1 MGAEVQ
7 KGRLIAALC
16 LLLSAAY
23 SLSSQEQSGQRDSL
37 LRLMSASYIEQLE
50 VKDDFVRRTIDATF
64 LHNGTY
70 LMCDSAVWSQNANVI
85 NCKGH
90 VRMIQGDTEL
100 TSEELDYLIDQDLAQ
115 FRGPVVQLQDKQENM
130 LRTRELDYN
139 TKDSVA
145 VFRRGA
151 SMRSSD
157 GQIIESDE
165 GRYFNALSLF
175 KFVGNVNMYT
185 DSVFVRTDSLDYQS
199 DRNRALFISPID
211 FRKDDNLLSA
221 GGGWYSRPDNLF
233 FFTDNVRGLTR
244 QQESWSDT
252 LYFYRG
258 DNDILMRGRVQVQ
271 DTTRSSAAVSDYLFY
286 RDSLS
291 RVIMRDNAA
300 VAMWTKSQERTDT
313 TYFGA
318 DTLIYHTERRCD
330 IPGTEIAAAEARAAA
345 INGDPVSEFR
355 RRAAEQAAQAKG
367 AAAENKNNGGR
378 PPMAPASGK
387 KEMPAGKA
395 SPPDGPG
402 KDLSAKG
409 SLPDKA
415 PLPDKSSLPD
425 TSLVAGAA
433 RDSLAPGVSPRDTLA
448 ALTPAGGDSLAA
460 VVPVA
465 GDSLAVGVPVAV
477 DSLAAGALA
486 ASDSLA
492 SLTPA
497 ASDSLSVVTDSLAM
511 SPPPDTSRVGFLQG
525 IGNVKI
531 FRQDIQVRCDSMRF
545 SELDS
550 IARFYKEPLV
560 WNEGRRQYSA
570 DSLFVLVKSNGVDR
584 ASLMSNAFIAVQ
596 EDSVLFDQIKGSEV
610 MAYFDS
616 DTQLRRFD
624 ALGGVT
630 AVFYLQE
637 NDVLATVNKV
647 EAKMLS
653 ATLKGGEL
661 ERVYYFESPKNDA
674 APIVQMPEKE
684 RELKGFLWKPEL
696 RPSGKS
702 DITALELRPSE
713 REELESRPRARF
725 PYTDRFFPGHM
736 EEVYR
741 QIEEARRRRAASAK
755 ESSDSTAMQRDSAAV
770 ADSLSGAA
778 LLSQDSLAVRGD
790 SLGIAAKDS
799 LAVPDSLGIAA
810 KADSLAV
817 QKDSSGSAVASD
829 EEQYM
834 SKAELRRALRRAR
847 RDARWAELDARDAAR
862 AAARE
867 QKKAERRRRREERR
881 AARIAKQEAKDNALL
896 QKYIEYYT
904 KKKER
909 EDRKRQ
915 AAASSVSAAEA
926 EGRKASTG
934 IATATE
940 EASLSA

>member
-1 MGAEVQ
+1 MGAENQ

-50 VKDDFVRRTIDATF
+50 VRDDFVRRTIDATF

-70 LMCDSAVWSQNANVI
+70 LMCDSAVWSQNTNVI
-85 NCKGH
+85 NCKGN

-100 TSEELDYLIDQDLAQ
+100 TSEALDYLIDRDLAQ
-115 FRGPVVQLQDKQENM
+115 FRGAVVQLRDKQENM

-199 DRNRALFISPID
+199 DRNRALFIAPID

-221 GGGWYSRPDNLF
+221 GGGWYSRPDNVF
-233 FFTDNVRGLTR
+233 FFTKEVRGLTR
-244 QQESWSDT
+244 EQESWSDT
-252 LYFYRG
+252 LYFYRTT
-258 DNDILMRGRVQVQ
+258 NDILMRGRVQIQ
-271 DTTRSSAAVSDYLFY
+271 DTTRNSAAVSDYLFY

-291 RVIMRDNAA
+291 RVTMHDNAA
-300 VAMWTKSQERTDT
+300 VAMWSESRTGVDT

-318 DTLIYHTERRCD
+318 DTLVYHTERRCD
-330 IPGTEIAAAEARAAA
+330 IAGTEIAAAQTRLQA

-355 RRAAEQAAQAKG
+355 RRAAEQAAKDKDAASLQKG
-367 AAAENKNNGGR
+367 AGIPA
-378 PPMAPASGK
+378 PPIPAKS
-387 KEMPAGKA
+387 AGKPS
-395 SPPDGPG
+395 SPPAASFEAGG
-402 KDLSAKG
+402 AA
-409 SLPDKA
+409 LPD
-415 PLPDKSSLPD
+415 S
-425 TSLVAGAA
+425 
-433 RDSLAPGVSPRDTLA
+433 TLA
-448 ALTPAGGDSLAA
+448 AGVPAEAGDSLS
-460 VVPVA
+460 VA
-465 GDSLAVGVPVAV
+465 GDSLSVVA
-477 DSLAAGALA
+477 DSLAVMA
-486 ASDSLA
+486 DSLA
-492 SLTPA
+492 
-497 ASDSLSVVTDSLAM
+497 V

-525 IGNVKI
+525 IGNVNI
-531 FRQDIQVRCDSMRF
+531 FRRDIQVRCDSMRF

-550 IARFYKEPLV
+550 IARFYKEPLI

-596 EDSVLFDQIKGSEV
+596 EDSVLFDQIRGSEV

-637 NDVLATVNKV
+637 NDAIATVNKV

-653 ATLKGGEL
+653 ATLKNGDV
-661 ERVYYFESPKNDA
+661 ERVYYFDNPKNDA
-674 APIVQMPEKE
+674 APIVQMPE
-684 RELKGFLWKPEL
+684 RDRVLKGFQWKPEL
-696 RPSGKS
+696 RPSGRT
-702 DITALELRPSE
+702 DITDLELRPSE
-713 REELESRPRARF
+713 RMELESRPRTKF

-741 QIEEARRRRAASAK
+741 QIAEAKLRRAAPA
-755 ESSDSTAMQRDSAAV
+755 EEPSDSVKVQQDSAAV

-778 LLSQDSLAVRGD
+778 IPRDSADVRDLSGA
-790 SLGIAAKDS
+790 AAKDS
-799 LAVPDSLGIAA
+799 VKVRRDSTAA
-810 KADSLAV
+810 ADSL
-817 QKDSSGSAVASD
+817 SGAKAASD

-862 AAARE
+862 AAAKE

-881 AARIAKQEAKDNALL
+881 AARVAKQEAKDKALL

-904 KKKER
+904 KQKER

-915 AAASSVSAAEA
+915 AAAA
-926 EGRKASTG
+926 
-934 IATATE
+934 ATE
-940 EASLSA
+940 SASDAESASAPLE